1 MPGWLVTGGSGFLG
15 RHVIDALAPEGDVIA
30 LGRRCPPGWDP
41 RRFLVADLERP
52 ETIERAL
59 ESVQP
64 DRVIHAAGKTPPAD
78 SDQLYRSNT
87 CATRNL
93 IQALEGQ
100 GRAIRLVIVGSAA
113 ELGPVKVED
122 LPVGDDYPCRPVDGY
137 GLSKWLATVAGLSA
151 RPPLEV
157 VVARVFNLIG
167 PGQPTSQVF
176 GRFAARL
183 RSAEPGPM
191 VVGDLEARRDF
202 IDVRDVARALVAL
215 ALSGQ
220 AGEVYHVGTGQS
232 HRVRDGLDRLIRSS
246 GRRMEVRVEPG
257 RRGPSSPRDSRA
269 DIKRLVTDTGWRPRI
284 EWERSLGDLWR
295 AAEAQ
300 TRLPLTA

>member
-1 MPGWLVTGGSGFLG
+1 MPVWLVTGGSGFLG
-15 RHVIDALAPEGDVIA
+15 RHALDALLPTGDVIA

-41 RRFLVADLERP
+41 RQFVAADLERP
-52 ETIERAL
+52 ETIRRAL
-59 ESVQP
+59 DLVQP
-64 DRVIHAAGKTPPAD
+64 DQVIHAAGKTPPAD

-93 IQALEGQ
+93 IQAMEALD
-100 GRAIRLVIVGSAA
+100 RPARLVLVGSAA
-113 ELGPVKVED
+113 ELGPVKKEE
-122 LPVGDDYPCRPVDGY
+122 LPVAEDHPCRPVDGY
-137 GLSKWLATVAGLSA
+137 GVCKWLATVAGLTA

-157 VVARVFNLIG
+157 VIARVFNPIG
-167 PGQPTSQVF
+167 PGQPATQAF

-183 RSAEPGPM
+183 LSAEPGPM
-191 VVGDLEARRDF
+191 TVGDLEGRRDF

-215 ALSGQ
+215 ALSGRP
-220 AGEVYHVGTGQS
+220 GRVYHVGTGQS

-246 GRRMEVRVEPG
+246 GRAMEVRVDPG
-257 RRGPSSPRDSRA
+257 LAGAPGPRDSRA
-269 DIKRLVTDTGWRPRI
+269 DIQRIVTDTGWRPQI

-300 TRLPLTA
+300 ARLPLTG